1 MFFLKSPVGPE
12 LFLNNAP
19 AEGFFLEELPLECFQ
34 KVSAGG
40 MVFIF
45 VCGVVFV
52 WKIEAGELLD
62 FNELADSGFSEAWP
76 DEALYLIY

>member
-52 WKIEAGELLD
+52 
-62 FNELADSGFSEAWP
+62 
-76 DEALYLIY
+76 